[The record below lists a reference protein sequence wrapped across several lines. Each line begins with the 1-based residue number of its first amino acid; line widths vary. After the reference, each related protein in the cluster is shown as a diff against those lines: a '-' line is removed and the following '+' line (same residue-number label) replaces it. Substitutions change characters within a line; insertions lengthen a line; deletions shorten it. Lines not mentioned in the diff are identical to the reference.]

1 LKIFPYNKE
10 LYSKVLEYYNNED
23 ILGGVIL
30 ANKEVDEFF
39 INQKYQGQEYGR
51 KLNFAS
57 TIEPNEPHVGGLNSC
72 LQAIVF

>member
-10 LYSKVLEYYNNED
+10 LYLKVLEYYNNED

-39 INQKYQGQEYGR
+39 INQKYQGQEY
-51 KLNFAS
+51 
-57 TIEPNEPHVGGLNSC
+57 
-72 LQAIVF
+72 